1 MKKLNL
7 DQLKIMILSVLLL
20 IVGVLFCCSLAIGID
35 GLSIIVGIV
44 LLIIGVAT
52 LANSIMTSKTIYS
65 QQGVLGSVSVALGIM
80 FLVYKLAEIIFLCIP
95 WFLMVVGVCII
106 LDGVLCR
113 FLFNID
119 GNVSFAIKMVLG
131 IITFVLG
138 LCLQVI
144 DGFLE
149 YASVMLGVLFIVLA
163 IYMLL
168 KFVVDDKQ
176 IID

>member
-7 DQLKIMILSVLLL
+7 DQLKIIILSVLLL

-52 LANSIMTSKTIYS
+52 LANSMLTLKTIYS
-65 QQGVLGSVSVALGIM
+65 QQGVVGSVSVALGVM

-131 IITFVLG
+131 VITFVLG
-138 LCLQVI
+138 LCLQVV
-144 DGFLE
+144 DGFLA